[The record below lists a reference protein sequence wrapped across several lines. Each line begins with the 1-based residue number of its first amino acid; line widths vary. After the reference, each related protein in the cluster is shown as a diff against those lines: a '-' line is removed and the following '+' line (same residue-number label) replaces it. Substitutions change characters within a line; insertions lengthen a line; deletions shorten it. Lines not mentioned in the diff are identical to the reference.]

1 MPDLGGERE
10 GDLREF
16 GLPFAE
22 GIHQSDADD
31 IPEETEESAPAV
43 EEEEPVS
50 VTPAEPKAAP
60 EAEQEEEEYEDEYAS
75 MLARVRK
82 ASVEQEEQPTPD
94 SPQVSPEAA
103 ALQARLDAME
113 ERLRTYQPPAKEEQP
128 QPKPEER
135 QQVDYNDP
143 AVQKALAQAL
153 SDPRTAGPTIRA
165 LVELESRGLVESTV
179 GELKE
184 QVQTLQS
191 TKQQEEQTSERLAKL
206 QRGLQ
211 ASYQLGGLEAA
222 IVMEAEEKGEASL
235 LYQYLELNPHLI
247 EDPKGI
253 VTATLAVAR
262 AVEKADAQLDQ
273 PTDTKKGPAPLSTK
287 RQTRASQRG
296 RKLTTPTEEV
306 DPGTQMKNEIVGAG
320 RPSDALEFMR

>member
-1 MPDLGGERE
+1 MPELGGEPQD

-16 GLPFAE
+16 GLPFSR
-22 GIHQSDADD
+22 GVHQSDADD
-31 IPEETEESAPAV
+31 VVEETEEAAPAV
-43 EEEEPVS
+43 EEEEQVS
-50 VTPAEPKAAP
+50 TTPAEPTAAEEAAP
-60 EAEQEEEEYEDEYAS
+60 EEEEEYEDEYAA

-82 ASVEQEEQPTPD
+82 ASVEEEEQPK
-94 SPQVSPEAA
+94 PQASPEAA
-103 ALQARLDAME
+103 VLQARLDAME
-113 ERLRTYQPPAKEEQP
+113 ERLRNYEPPAKQVE
-128 QPKPEER
+128 QPKPEPKDEGI
-135 QQVDYNDP
+135 DYNDP

-153 SDPRTAGPTIRA
+153 ADPRTAGPTIRA

-184 QVQTLQS
+184 QVQTLTS
-191 TKQQEEQTSERLAKL
+191 TKEQEKESSERLAKL

-222 IVMEAEEKGEASL
+222 IVMEAEERGEGSL
-235 LYQYLELNPHLI
+235 LYQYLELNPHLL

-262 AVEKADAQLDQ
+262 AVEKADASLDQ
-273 PTDTKKGPAPLSTK
+273 PTDTKKGPAPLSGK
-287 RQTRASQRG
+287 RQTRASKRG
-296 RKLTTPTEEV
+296 RNLTTPTEEA
-306 DPGTQMKNEIVGAG
+306 DPAETMKNEIVGAG

>member
-1 MPDLGGERE
+1 MPQLGGEE
-10 GDLREF
+10 VAGDLREF
-16 GLPFAE
+16 GLPYSE
-22 GIHQSDADD
+22 GVHQSDADD
-31 IPEETEESAPAV
+31 STPDPEEAAPAV

-50 VTPAEPKAAP
+50 TTPVTTPGQAEP
-60 EAEQEEEEYEDEYAS
+60 EEEEEYEDEYAA

-82 ASVEQEEQPTPD
+82 ASEEQETPPTQD
-94 SPQVSPEAA
+94 KPQVSPEAV

-113 ERLRTYQPPAKEEQP
+113 ERLRTYEPQPKVQP
-128 QPKPEER
+128 QPEPTER
-135 QQVDYNDP
+135 QEVNYNDP

-273 PTDTKKGPAPLSTK
+273 PADTKKGPAPLSTK

-296 RKLTTPTEEV
+296 RKLSTPIEEE
-306 DPGTQMKNEIVGAG
+306 DPGTKMKNEIVGAG

>member
-1 MPDLGGERE
+1 
-10 GDLREF
+10 
-16 GLPFAE
+16 
-22 GIHQSDADD
+22 
-31 IPEETEESAPAV
+31 
-43 EEEEPVS
+43 
-50 VTPAEPKAAP
+50 
-60 EAEQEEEEYEDEYAS
+60 
-75 MLARVRK
+75 MLARVRQ
-82 ASVEQEEQPTPD
+82 ASVEQEEQPVAAQ
-94 SPQVSPEAA
+94 PQVSPEAA
-103 ALQARLDAME
+103 ALQTRLDAME
-113 ERLRTYQPPAKEEQP
+113 ERLRTYEPPQKE
-128 QPKPEER
+128 QPKPEPKD

-179 GELKE
+179 GELKSE
-184 QVQTLQS
+184 VQDLKQS
-191 TKQQEEQTSERLAKL
+191 KQQEKDTSERLAKL

-222 IVMEAEEKGEASL
+222 IVMEAENKGEGSL
-235 LYQYLELNPHLI
+235 LYQYLELNPHLL

-273 PTDTKKGPAPLSTK
+273 PSDTKKGPAPLSSK

-306 DPGTQMKNEIVGAG
+306 DPASQMKSEIVGAG